1 MNQGT
6 DAMTRTITK
15 AEAIMR
21 EKWRDLS
28 YEAQELVVTVYT
40 LAVLRRIADK
50 GMEK

>member
-6 DAMTRTITK
+6 DAMTRTIIK
-15 AEAIMR
+15 AEDIMR

-28 YEAQELVVTVYT
+28 YEAQEMVVMVYT

-50 GMEK
+50 GMER

>member
-15 AEAIMR
+15 AEEIMR
-21 EKWRDLS
+21 EKWRGLS
-28 YEAQELVVTVYT
+28 YEEQEMVVMVYT

-50 GMEK
+50 GVER